1 MRFHRKLLCALW
13 LLLPLPGWPAP
24 DVRVAVASN
33 FLAPMQQ
40 LARDFS
46 AQTGI
51 GVQISSGSTGKL
63 YAQIVNGA
71 PFDLFLAA
79 SDREPERLEAE
90 GRIQAGTR
98 FTYALGTLVVWSR
111 DAALFHDDN
120 GRAVLSTVDFG
131 HIAIAN
137 PRLAPY
143 GAAAQAVFA
152 ALGIA
157 QRFQPGLLTGEN
169 IAQAYQ
175 YVASGNADIG
185 FIALSQLRQPG
196 QPQGGSYWQVTPGL
210 YPPIRQQAVLLAGAQ
225 SGPAPRKLW
234 DYLHSESARDT
245 ITAYGYT
252 LELARTGVAP

>member
-1 MRFHRKLLCALW
+1 MRFYRKLLCALW

-33 FLAPMQQ
+33 FLVPMQQ

-51 GVQISSGSTGKL
+51 GVRISSGSTGKL

-79 SDREPERLEAE
+79 NDREPERLESA
-90 GRIQAGTR
+90 GGVQPGTR

-111 DAALFHDDN
+111 DPALFHDDN
-120 GRAVLSTVDFG
+120 GRAVLTHTDFG
-131 HIAIAN
+131 HVAIAN
-137 PRLAPY
+137 PQLAPY
-143 GAAAQAVFA
+143 GAAAQAVLVT
-152 ALGIA
+152 LGIME
-157 QRFQPGLLTGEN
+157 QLRSGLISGEN

-196 QPQGGSYWQVTPGL
+196 QPQGGSYWQVTADL
-210 YPPIRQQAVLLAGAQ
+210 YLPIRQQAVLLAGAQ
-225 SGPAPRKLW
+225 PGPAPRRLW
-234 DYLHSESARDT
+234 DYLRSESARDT

-252 LELARTGVAP
+252 LEPARVGAAP